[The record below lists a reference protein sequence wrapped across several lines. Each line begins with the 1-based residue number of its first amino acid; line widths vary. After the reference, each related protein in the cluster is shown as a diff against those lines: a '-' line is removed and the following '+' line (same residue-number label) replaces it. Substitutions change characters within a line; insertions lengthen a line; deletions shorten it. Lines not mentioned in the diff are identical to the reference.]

1 MFIGLPDMYVSW
13 DTQESVRFGFR
24 YQYCKCIVSVYT
36 YIYICIDVYACAY
49 TYIHTYIIQHEVQ
62 SVSKDLSLS
71 SQAVLVPAQ
80 SDKEGIASV
89 HFPELQARIVTGVPV

>member
-1 MFIGLPDMYVSW
+1 MYMRVH
-13 DTQESVRFGFR
+13 
-24 YQYCKCIVSVYT
+24 IH
-36 YIYICIDVYACAY
+36 